1 MDRMKYLNGVLTVIA
16 VVMGLMLL
24 NQAGLGLSASRA
36 EASQAQPERGTGLV
50 SAADQRKQMIEELKK
65 VSARIE
71 KLERAIEKGVSVKV
85 TSLPE
90 VKKPEEGGDGQ

>member
-16 VVMGLMLL
+16 VLMGLVLL
-24 NQAGLGLSASRA
+24 NQSGLGLSASRA
-36 EASQAQPERGTGLV
+36 EASQPERGTGLV

-65 VSARIE
+65 VSARME
-71 KLERAIEKGVSVKV
+71 KLEKAIEKGVNVKV

-90 VKKPEEGGDGQ
+90 VKKPEEGGDGK